1 MIEFME
7 KIIHAMMTL
16 IASEVCG
23 KAIDPSQNPF
33 SDEELA
39 ALYKLSKAHDLAHLV
54 GDALI
59 KNKLISN
66 AEIKSKFEKQLMT
79 AVYRYEQI
87 NYELNCLRKV
97 LNEAQISFLPLK
109 GSVLR
114 RYYPEPWMRT
124 SCDIDLLVHTSEL
137 DRVAALL
144 TEKSGYRAESK
155 QSHDISLYAPSGVH
169 VELHYT
175 LIESNIVGDADKVLE
190 SVWTRSNPID
200 GTSEYVMDDALFYYY
215 HVAHMAKHFVNGG
228 CGVRPFLDIWVLN
241 HCGRGCSDVC
251 SALLKAGG
259 LDVFA
264 STAEK
269 LSEVWFGSAVHDD
282 LTRQVEQF
290 VLNGGVYGTT
300 ENRVTLQ
307 QAKKGSKIRYAFSRI
322 WLPYDTLK
330 FQYPSL
336 NGKRLLLPIYEVRR
350 WFRLVF
356 RGGAKRSAHELK
368 LNSATSK
375 AEQDEAKALLF
386 SLRLN

>member
-1 MIEFME
+1 MKNIVQT
-7 KIIHAMMTL
+7 MTAL

-66 AEIKSKFEKQLMT
+66 AEIKSKFDKQLMT
-79 AVYRYEQI
+79 AVYRYERI

-97 LNEAQISFLPLK
+97 LNEAQIPFLPLK

-124 SCDIDLLVHTSEL
+124 SCDIDLLVHDSDL
-137 DRVAALL
+137 DRAAALL

-155 QSHDISLYAPSGVH
+155 QSHDIGLFAPSGVH

-175 LIESNIVGDADKVLE
+175 LIESHIVGDADKVLE
-190 SVWTRSNPID
+190 SVWDHSNPIG
-200 GTSEYVMDDALFYYY
+200 GTTEYAMDDGMFYYY

-228 CGVRPFLDIWVLN
+228 CGIRPFLDIWILN
-241 HCGRGCSDVC
+241 HCGHGGLVAG

-269 LSEVWFGSAVHDD
+269 LSEVWFGTAEHDD
-282 LTRQVEQF
+282 RTRQVEQF

-300 ENRVTLQ
+300 ENRVALQ
-307 QAKKGSKIRYAFSRI
+307 QAKKGSKVRYAFSRI
-322 WLPYDTLK
+322 WLPYDVLK
-330 FQYPSL
+330 FQYPFL
-336 NGKRLLLPIYEVRR
+336 NGKRFLLPYYEVRR
-350 WFRLVF
+350 WLRLLF
-356 RGGAKRSAHELK
+356 CGGAKRSAHEMK
-368 LNSATSK
+368 LNSSITKS
-375 AEQDEAKALLF
+375 EQDEAKKLLIE
-386 SLRLN
+386 LHLT